1 MQDPAAAEPQGVG
14 GGASQLIWAFAA
26 QEPSHIVK
34 QQNGSIAQIKAQ
46 HFGVSQPGVAC
57 EAKHEP
63 VASTGQVCADA
74 NPLAK
79 APTAI
84 NPQRKFEIEVTVFN
98 IGNIRQ
104 KYEIQSRII

>member
-1 MQDPAAAEPQGVG
+1 V
-14 GGASQLIWAFAA
+14 
-26 QEPSHIVK
+26 
-34 QQNGSIAQIKAQ
+34 QIKAQ
-46 HFGVSQPGVAC
+46 HVGVSQPGVVC

-79 APTAI
+79 AHTAI
-84 NPQRKFEIEVTVFN
+84 SPQRKFEIEVTVRN

-104 KYEIQSRII
+104 KYKIQSRII